1 PNDIQQ
7 GYLGNCWLMAALA
20 LVTQRPRMLSHILL
34 TSTVNDQETNLSYR
48 SVTTTNDDRNI
59 VNYLQPI
66 ANISDIESYANKL
79 FEAKSDLTG
88 FTTQQILLLD
98 YKTSVFNNQIWGIGV
113 AETWHPSYLLEHQ
126 DDLLQEMAKEKI
138 NSNLTGILFSI
149 IDILKEKNLMLIPG
163 EPENTVIRAAFNV
176 DDVVDQ
182 IADLGPRM
190 SRKKQIIPPLEEY
203 FKNNP

>member
-1 PNDIQQ
+1 MSYVSNKKGRYDIQ
-7 GYLGNCWLMAALA
+7 
-20 LVTQRPRMLSHILL
+20 RLSFE
-34 TSTVNDQETNLSYR
+34 VDR

-66 ANISDIESYANKL
+66 ANISDIETYANKL

-126 DDLLQEMAKEKI
+126 DDLLQEMAKEKT

-176 DDVVDQ
+176 DVVDQ